1 MSQSSPPVPG
11 KLREILKDYPGHIER
26 LQEALNRSAERSR
39 QVSLMPFDDAIS
51 ALEGRLA
58 TFIIEARDELA
69 SAEASGDARAIA
81 DAAEKERLMLRARLQ
96 RQWIGDESIHAYF
109 QGFEPSANIT
119 TSSRCRDQHALSGV
133 PVTLSLSAPGFC
145 LLGHWL

>member
-1 MSQSSPPVPG
+1 MAFVYDRLASPLTHAESRAYWMQSLIQQEGFADMPQSSPPLPG
-11 KLREILKDYPGHIER
+11 KLREILKDYPEHIER

-96 RQWIGDESIHAYF
+96 RQWIGDESIQAYF
-109 QGFEPSANIT
+109 QGFEP
-119 TSSRCRDQHALSGV
+119 
-133 PVTLSLSAPGFC
+133 
-145 LLGHWL
+145 

>member
-11 KLREILKDYPGHIER
+11 KLREVLKDYPEHIER

-58 TFIIEARDELA
+58 TFIMEARDELA
-69 SAEASGDARAIA
+69 SAESSGDAKAIA
-81 DAAEKERLMLRARLQ
+81 AATEKERLMLKARLQ
-96 RQWIGDESIHAYF
+96 RQWIGDESMHAYF
-109 QGFEPSANIT
+109 QELEP
-119 TSSRCRDQHALSGV
+119 
-133 PVTLSLSAPGFC
+133 
-145 LLGHWL
+145 